1 MEKKNVQMG
10 VVTMKKWILAVL
22 IISTSVFFM
31 TSCRTENSAERK
43 LYLAIEDGNVQGVF
57 EVLRD
62 YPDIDLEDIGTSKY
76 TFFSMKDKRAL
87 GMAIDFDDCHRDE
100 IACMLIEAGAD
111 VNSVSGSDQKD
122 TYLMAASP
130 AVSKALL
137 EAGADPE
144 ARNEE
149 GWNAVDYY
157 FLNPRE
163 YRSNALHEGVGLL
176 MKYHGLP
183 TDNALKLC
191 IESGHGYPFAEELL
205 LLLKENEIDPKIS
218 KGLECALLGEDEA
231 LLKEVKENKI
241 PEAEKDFV
249 MLYAAKNCEAD
260 TLRIMH
266 QAGCSF
272 TVKDSVD
279 NTPLD
284 IAARYNGVE
293 EIRFLSGIGLNIQNL
308 KDSDEVDQIGKSP
321 IINAL
326 LGGKKENVNFFL
338 EKGITFPDNDYESAW
353 ISACGE
359 GTPDSLKI
367 LAEEGIVP
375 DDEEIFEGFVSAAG
389 RDDESDMF
397 SRLVNLYSHD
407 LNIKDEFG
415 NTLLAYICGINEKY
429 ADLLLEQ
436 GVSPDINALTE
447 AIDAGYHD
455 LARKMI
461 DLMGNEANDTSST
474 VESPLIEAVY
484 FGSFDLVKC
493 LIENGAD
500 INQFYSDDEGYEYAA
515 IHIAAMGSSKDILQ
529 YLISCGAD
537 ISLKDSDGKT
547 PLELAKERGLDE
559 NVELLKE

>member
-1 MEKKNVQMG
+1 
-10 VVTMKKWILAVL
+10 MKKWFLAIL

-76 TFFSMKDKRAL
+76 TFFSMKDKRSL
-87 GMAIDFDDCHRDE
+87 GMAIDFDDCHRDK

-183 TDNALKLC
+183 TANALKLC
-191 IESGHGYPFAEELL
+191 IESGHGYSFTEELL
-205 LLLKENEIDPKIS
+205 LLLKENEIEPKIS

-272 TVKDSVD
+272 KVKDSAD

-308 KDSDEVDQIGKSP
+308 K
-321 IINAL
+321 N
-326 LGGKKENVNFFL
+326 
-338 EKGITFPDNDYESAW
+338 
-353 ISACGE
+353 
-359 GTPDSLKI
+359 
-367 LAEEGIVP
+367 
-375 DDEEIFEGFVSAAG
+375 
-389 RDDESDMF
+389 
-397 SRLVNLYSHD
+397 
-407 LNIKDEFG
+407 
-415 NTLLAYICGINEKY
+415 
-429 ADLLLEQ
+429 
-436 GVSPDINALTE
+436 
-447 AIDAGYHD
+447 
-455 LARKMI
+455 
-461 DLMGNEANDTSST
+461 
-474 VESPLIEAVY
+474 
-484 FGSFDLVKC
+484 
-493 LIENGAD
+493 
-500 INQFYSDDEGYEYAA
+500 
-515 IHIAAMGSSKDILQ
+515 
-529 YLISCGAD
+529 
-537 ISLKDSDGKT
+537 SDGKT

-559 NVELLKE
+559 NVKLLKK